1 VAAVRSWLARRAAA
15 AWWAGLKLAFISFN
29 HEVSFSL

>member
-1 VAAVRSWLARRAAA
+1 VWSWLARRAVV
-15 AWWAGLKLAFISFN
+15 AWWVGLKLAFISFN